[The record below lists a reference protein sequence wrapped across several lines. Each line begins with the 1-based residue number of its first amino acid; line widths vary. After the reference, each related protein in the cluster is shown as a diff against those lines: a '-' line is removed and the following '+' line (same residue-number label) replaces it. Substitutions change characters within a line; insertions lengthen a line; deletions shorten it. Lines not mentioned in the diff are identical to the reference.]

1 MTTDEHDYIPALRFA
16 RLTRLYD
23 PVLRLTMREATI
35 KQVLVAQMH
44 VMAGQRVL
52 DLGCGTGT
60 LMLRIKATQPGAQM
74 VGTDGDPNVL
84 AIARDKAAAAGVELQ
99 FDEGMVFALPYP
111 DDSFDRVVTSLV
123 LHHLT
128 RRNKDRALQ
137 EAYRV
142 LRPGG
147 ELHIADFG
155 KPHDPLMLT
164 VSWVV
169 RWFEETR
176 DIIQG
181 QLPAMMNLAGFCEVL
196 ESARFRTALGTV
208 SLYSARKAR

>member
-1 MTTDEHDYIPALRFA
+1 MATDGGDYIPALRFA

-35 KQVLVAQMH
+35 KRALVAQMH
-44 VMAGQRVL
+44 VTGGQRVL

-60 LMLRIKATQPGAQM
+60 LMLLIKATEPEAEV
-74 VGTDGDPNVL
+74 VGIDGDPDVL
-84 AIARDKAAAAGVELQ
+84 AIARLKAAARGMELH
-99 FDEGMVFALPYP
+99 FDEGMAYALPYS
-111 DDSFDRVVTSLV
+111 DGAFDRVVTSLV

-128 RRNKDRALQ
+128 RRNKERALRG
-137 EAYRV
+137 AHRV
-142 LRPGG
+142 LQPGG

-155 KPHDPLMLT
+155 KPHDPLMRA

-176 DIIQG
+176 DNIQG
-181 QLPAMMNLAGFCEVL
+181 LLPALAIRAGFSEVL
-196 ESARFRTALGTV
+196 EPACFRTVLGTV
-208 SLYSARKAR
+208 SLYSARKRR